1 MRIGI
6 TGISGSLGSALCA
19 ELVAAGIGP
28 LVGTTRDEFKAEQI
42 GNRYGGVGGQVRV
55 MIAAEGINDTKK
67 MEQIFRGCEVVV
79 HAAALK
85 RISGSVYAATEM
97 IETNVNG
104 TLSVIRAATNAGVSK
119 VLVISSDK
127 AVQATNLYGATKFIG
142 ECLAVQENAFSYPRG
157 TRIACCR
164 YGNVMGSRG
173 SVIPIWK
180 DAIAHGQPLLVT
192 HEHMTRFLI
201 TMKAAVDFVMASIFS
216 MKGGEIFVPLL
227 PTATMVDLATAVANG
242 RADVLVKNEL
252 RPGGE
257 KLAESLLSEEE
268 PVRTVHRTLHGGFS
282 GGIDTYVVLPT
293 HRTWSTEPYPGCP
306 VSHDLVYRSDTVERR
321 LTVDELRL
329 LL

>member
-1 MRIGI
+1 VRIGI

-142 ECLAVQENAFSYPRG
+142 ECLAVQENSFSYPRG

-164 YGNVMGSRG
+164 YGNVLGSRG
-173 SVIPIWK
+173 SVLPIWRE
-180 DAIAHGQPLLVT
+180 AMANGQPLLVT
-192 HEHMTRFLI
+192 HHDMTRFLI
-201 TMKAAVDFVMASIFS
+201 TMKEAVNFVMASIFS

-227 PTATMVDLATAVANG
+227 PTATMVDLATAVAG
-242 RADVLVKNEL
+242 GKVDVLVKNEL

-257 KLAESLLSEEE
+257 KLAEALLSEEE

-282 GGIDTYVVLPT
+282 GGIDSYAVLPS
-293 HRTWSTEPYPGCP
+293 HRTWSSETYPGIP
-306 VSHDLVYRSDTVERR
+306 VAHDLIYRSDTVERR